1 MDIQSSKKQREAVH
15 EATKAVV
22 DKLAEQKAKENQEF
36 NFNEIHQ
43 MGKKVFDLILKF
55 ILFRSF

>member
-43 MGKKVFDLILKF
+43 MGKKLFLKY
-55 ILFRSF
+55 